1 MFDTLLVPLDGSSS
15 AESVFPF
22 AEEMAVNF
30 GSVLSFVAVTGP
42 GSHDLESACHSY
54 LGRVRE
60 QIQTQLRIYATDKV
74 TKIYTHVLPGNP
86 ADEILRYAEALDA
99 SAIIMSSRGSSN
111 RGPWL
116 LGSIANKVARAA
128 KRPIFIIRAAA
139 DRTAVEQKKLFGKI
153 LLPLDGSIA
162 GEAAIPF
169 VEALA
174 HSLGSELVLFYVV
187 EPPAAW
193 TGYGVGGAY
202 AIPQESETTK
212 AYALSYLEGMRQV
225 LKEKGLTVSVV
236 LEYGQPAELII
247 EYSKTKSIDAI
258 AISTHGRSGI
268 DRWVFGSVTEKVLQY
283 GDTTVLVVRSAKT

>member
-1 MFDTLLVPLDGSSS
+1 MFETLLVPLDGSSS
-15 AESVFPF
+15 AEIVFPF
-22 AEEMAVNF
+22 AEEIAVNF
-30 GSVLSFVAVTGP
+30 GSVLSFVAVTAP
-42 GSHDLESACHSY
+42 GSYELERICHSY

-60 QIQTQLRIYATDKV
+60 QVQTQLGNYQTDKV

-116 LGSIANKVARAA
+116 LGSIANKVARAS
-128 KRPIFIIRAAA
+128 KRPMIIIRAAA
-139 DRTAVEQKKLFGKI
+139 DRTATEQKKLFGRI
-153 LLPLDGSIA
+153 LVPLDGSIA

-169 VEALA
+169 AEALA

-193 TGYGVGGAY
+193 TGYGIGGAY

-212 AYALSYLEGMRQV
+212 AYALTYLEGVRQR
-225 LKEKGLTVSVV
+225 LTEKRLAVTVE
-236 LEYGQPAELII
+236 LEYGQPADLII
-247 EYSKTKSIDAI
+247 DYSKAKGIDVI

-268 DRWVFGSVTEKVLQY
+268 DRWVFGSVTEKVLHY
-283 GDTTVLVVRSAKT
+283 GDTTVLVVRATKT